1 MSIIDSIIPPQS
13 FEVIRD
19 RIGRIV
25 AEELDNQF
33 QISYNPDFKVK
44 NWIERFLQFDKTEL
58 PSVNV
63 MFSEGSYGGQTTI
76 QSDGTYKFYIDC
88 YVNAKSNKDNGPGDI
103 RAMGKLHRLLGMC
116 RAIIDDPRNKT
127 LQFGV
132 RPGFIMNRHV
142 ESIQIENPR
151 QKEHDADSSVM
162 GRLTVVVKA
171 PEITSYALPKN
182 LASFFTTIKLA
193 DTDRGYLW
201 IDNNSTRYFDSSF
214 DGSFE

>member
-1 MSIIDSIIPPQS
+1 MSVIDSVIPPQA

-19 RIGRIV
+19 RIGRII

-33 QISYNPDFKVK
+33 QISYNPDFRVK

-63 MFSEGSYGGQTTI
+63 IFGEGTYDGQTTI
-76 QSDGTYKFYIDC
+76 QSDGTYKFHIDC
-88 YVNAKSNKDNGPGDI
+88 YVNAKTNQGGPGDV
-103 RAMGKLHRLLGMC
+103 RAMGKLHRLLGLC
-116 RAIIDDPRNKT
+116 RAIIDDSRNKT
-127 LQFGV
+127 LQFSV
-132 RPGFIMNRHV
+132 RPGFIMYRHV

-171 PEITSYALPKN
+171 PEITSYSQPRN
-182 LASFFTTIKLA
+182 LASFITTVKLA

-201 IDNNSTRYFDSSF
+201 IDDNNTRYFDSSF